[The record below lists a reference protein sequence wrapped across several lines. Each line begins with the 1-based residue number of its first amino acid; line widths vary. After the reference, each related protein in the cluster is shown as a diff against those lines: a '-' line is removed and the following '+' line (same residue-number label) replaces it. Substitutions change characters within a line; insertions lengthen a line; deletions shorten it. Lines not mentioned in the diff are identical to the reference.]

1 MTDTP
6 RTLPRGVALSLTAAV
21 IAVVVCIVYTITG
34 QAAWP
39 AIVVAL
45 LAFASASLLTQR
57 LRREGN
63 MHPLASVAF
72 GLGIIALAWSIV
84 LLIVGA

>member
-6 RTLPRGVALSLTAAV
+6 RKPPRGVALSLTASV
-21 IAVVVCIVYTITG
+21 IAILVCIVYSITG

-39 AIVVAL
+39 TIVVAL
-45 LAFASASLLTQR
+45 LAFASAYLLTQR
-57 LRREGN
+57 LRREGT
-63 MHPLASVAF
+63 MHPLASVSF
-72 GLGIIALAWSIV
+72 GLGVIALVWSIV